1 MRADRLI
8 SLLLLLQRHTRLTVA
23 HIAERLEV
31 SARTVLRDVDAL
43 SGLGVPVYADRGRNG
58 GIRLLSGYETD
69 LGVLSSGEAEAL
81 ALVST
86 PSVVSGLGLEKSLAS
101 ALEKIVAAVPT
112 VHQLRAQHARHRL
125 LFDTS
130 PWFHTKRAPPVLET
144 LRAAVWADQ
153 VCRIQYLRA
162 DGIAKGYRAKPYAIV
177 AKVDVWYLVADT
189 TQGMRVFRL
198 TRIQDT
204 EPTDETF
211 VRDASFDLHRFWEA
225 WCKRFEADPGHHFE
239 VELSLTKRGKAYLLE
254 HYRGWLG
261 PALESAEPSLDD
273 SPARTRVSLD
283 LEREDIAVRLL
294 FELGA
299 EAAVIRP
306 QSFRNKLAALAR
318 SMLHAATTNA

>member
-8 SLLLLLQRHTRLTVA
+8 TLLLLLQKHARLTVA
-23 HIAERLEV
+23 DIAERLEV

-58 GIRLLSGYETD
+58 GIRLIAGYETD

-86 PSVVSGLGLEKSLAS
+86 PSVVSGLGLEKPLAS
-101 ALEKIVAAVPT
+101 ALEKIAAAVPT

-130 PWFHTKRAPPVLET
+130 PWFHSKHAPPVLET
-144 LRAAVWADQ
+144 LREAVWADRI
-153 VCRIQYLRA
+153 CRIQYRRA

-189 TQGMRVFRL
+189 AQGMRVFRL
-198 TRIQDT
+198 TRIQAT

-211 VRDASFDLHRFWEA
+211 VRDAAFDLHRFWEA
-225 WCKRFEADPGHHFE
+225 WCKRFEADPGNHFDI
-239 VELSLTKRGKAYLLE
+239 ELSLTRRGKAYLLE
-254 HYRGWLG
+254 HYRNWHGH
-261 PALESAEPSLDD
+261 ALETFDDALPRARVTLDM
-273 SPARTRVSLD
+273 
-283 LEREDIAVRLL
+283 EREETAMRLL

-299 EAAVIRP
+299 EATVIRP

-318 SMLHAATTNA
+318 RVLRAATANA